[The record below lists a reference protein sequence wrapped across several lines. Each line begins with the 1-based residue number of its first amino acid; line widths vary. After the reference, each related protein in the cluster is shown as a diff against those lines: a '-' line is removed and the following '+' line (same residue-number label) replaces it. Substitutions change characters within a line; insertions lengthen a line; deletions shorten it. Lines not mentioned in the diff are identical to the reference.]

1 MDVATQ
7 LRVRVPASTS
17 NLGPGFDLLGLA
29 LSIYLEVEVEV
40 IDGDHEFLSLEGTA
54 GSWPT
59 EGNLLT
65 RAFDEG
71 TALLGASRR
80 GLRVRA
86 TSQIPVGRGLGSSG
100 AAIAAG
106 LALASTC
113 AGHSRPDQPDLCQL
127 AFELEGHPD
136 NTTASLTGGCTLA
149 LPHEDGLTVVE
160 QPLHPSLGFA
170 VAWPSGSVSTAEA
183 RSALPASVP
192 FEDAVENPRRLAI
205 LLEGLRTGAPQLLAL
220 GLEDRLHVRHR
231 LGLIRGGAE
240 GLAAA
245 RAAGAHAATVSGSG
259 STLIAISTLEQAADV
274 ASAMSTALEAAD
286 GPAVGRVVT
295 PVFGPPRVE
304 SLD

>member
-29 LSIYLEVEVEV
+29 LSIFLEVEVE
-40 IDGDHEFLSLEGTA
+40 ITDEGHEFLSLEGTA
-54 GSWPT
+54 GSWPV
-59 EGNLLT
+59 ESNLLT

-71 TALLGASRR
+71 TALLSAPRR

-86 TSQIPVGRGLGSSG
+86 TSEIPVARGLGSSG

-106 LALASTC
+106 LALAANC
-113 AGHSRPDQPDLCQL
+113 AGSSRPDQPELCQL
-127 AFELEGHPD
+127 AFQLEGHPD

-149 LPHEDGLTVVE
+149 LPHEGGLAVVQ
-160 QPLHPSLGFA
+160 QPIHPSLGFA

-183 RSALPASVP
+183 RSALPTSVP
-192 FEDAVENPRRLAI
+192 FQDAVENPRRLAI
-205 LLEGLRTGAPQLLAL
+205 LLEGLRTGAPELLAL

-231 LGLIRGGAE
+231 LGLIRGGAQ

-245 RAAGAHAATVSGSG
+245 LAAGAHAATVSGSG
-259 STLIAISTLEQAADV
+259 STLIAISPPEHASDV
-274 ASAMSTALEAAD
+274 AEAMSTALGAAD
-286 GPAVGRVVT
+286 GPAEGRVVQ
-295 PVFGPPRVE
+295 PIFGPPKVE
-304 SLD
+304 TLD